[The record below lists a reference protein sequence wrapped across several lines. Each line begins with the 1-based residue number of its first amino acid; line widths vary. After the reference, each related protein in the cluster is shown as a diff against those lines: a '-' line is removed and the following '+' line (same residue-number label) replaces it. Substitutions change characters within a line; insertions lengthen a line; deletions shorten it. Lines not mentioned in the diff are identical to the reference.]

1 MCGRYTVF
9 TQNDDSLMLTLLE
22 QAGFTEMPTDI
33 RPTDAAP
40 VIAYTD
46 DKIRSKFAYWG
57 FPSPEDPSK
66 PVINSRSE
74 TAGVKRFFKDALF
87 YRRCV
92 IPATGFYE
100 WSRETKLKY
109 LFNARDSEMMFM
121 AGAYNEYGPVKKFVI
136 FTREADDDIAD
147 IHNRMPVLLPQERV
161 RQYLT
166 DTSYYEKA
174 FITAPLRIT
183 RTLVSG

>member
-9 TQNDDSLMLTLLE
+9 TQNDDSLMLTLLS
-22 QAGFTEMPTDI
+22 QAGFTDMPGDIYPTDC
-33 RPTDAAP
+33 AP
-40 VIAYTD
+40 ILASVEG
-46 DKIRSKFAYWG
+46 KIKSRFAYWG
-57 FPSPEDPSK
+57 LPSPSDPSR

-74 TAGVKRFFKDALF
+74 TACVKRFFKDALY

-109 LFNARDSEMMFM
+109 LFSARDSEMIFM

-136 FTREADDDIAD
+136 FTRDADDDISD
-147 IHNRMPVLLPQERV
+147 IHNRMPVLLPQQRV
-161 RQYLT
+161 RDYLF
-166 DTSYYEKA
+166 DASYYEKA
-174 FITAPLRIT
+174 FIAAPLRIT
-183 RTLVSG
+183 RAPVSG